1 MESTTPTARLRRAV
15 GVVDEIEMTDGLSVH
30 CVDTTDVV
38 AVHAAHKKDV
48 LSADAERFHV
58 RTHKTSLFYNGC
70 CSRSMDDVPETWKS
84 WFSHEM
90 DRHAAIWAGNQGKRT
105 QIMVRT
111 FLDRF
116 WIYFGVYFNSR
127 SSRLGAS

>member
-1 MESTTPTARLRRAV
+1 MCKLHRGDAV
-15 GVVDEIEMTDGLSVH
+15 DSIEMSDGLFVH

-70 CSRSMDDVPETWKS
+70 CSRSMDDVPETWMMVQK
-84 WFSHEM
+84 H
-90 DRHAAIWAGNQGKRT
+90 GKH
-105 QIMVRT
+105 
-111 FLDRF
+111 
-116 WIYFGVYFNSR
+116 
-127 SSRLGAS
+127 